1 VKAEAATPDLTDWAN
16 DGGYELDDQIGY
28 LLRLAVQR
36 HTAIFMARMVDDL
49 TQQQFAVL
57 ARLHQVR
64 SCSQNHLGRLV
75 ALDVATIKGV
85 VDRLQSRGLVSSSSE
100 DSGRRRK
107 YIELTKKG
115 LKTIK
120 RAEIV
125 AAKITADTLTP
136 LSPGECSEI
145 LRLLRKLI

>member
-1 VKAEAATPDLTDWAN
+1 VKAEAAADWAS
-16 DGGYELDDQIGY
+16 DGGYVLDDQVGY

-57 ARLHQVR
+57 ARLHQVK
-64 SCSQNHLGRLV
+64 SCSQNHLGRLI

-85 VDRLQSRGLVSSSSE
+85 VDRLQSRGLVSSASE
-100 DSGRRRK
+100 PGDRRRK

-115 LKTIK
+115 LETIR

-125 AAKITADTLTP
+125 ASKITAVTLKP
-136 LSPGECSEI
+136 LSSRERAEI